1 MIAISGPPG
10 SEAAPTGDERE
21 AAMRVLS
28 AGAFLIFFQAY
39 LVAPLIPS
47 LSAEFRTSEGVVGLL
62 VPAYMLPYGA
72 STLFYGPI
80 SDRIGRRPI
89 LLAMLGLMAATAAGA
104 ATAASV
110 GQLLAWRTLARIA
123 SDGIIPIGLAL
134 LGDLFSHRER
144 GRPLGWIPGA

>member
-1 MIAISGPPG
+1 
-10 SEAAPTGDERE
+10 
-21 AAMRVLS
+21 
-28 AGAFLIFFQAY
+28 
-39 LVAPLIPS
+39 
-47 LSAEFRTSEGVVGLL
+47 
-62 VPAYMLPYGA
+62 
-72 STLFYGPI
+72 
-80 SDRIGRRPI
+80 
-89 LLAMLGLMAATAAGA
+89 MAATAAGA